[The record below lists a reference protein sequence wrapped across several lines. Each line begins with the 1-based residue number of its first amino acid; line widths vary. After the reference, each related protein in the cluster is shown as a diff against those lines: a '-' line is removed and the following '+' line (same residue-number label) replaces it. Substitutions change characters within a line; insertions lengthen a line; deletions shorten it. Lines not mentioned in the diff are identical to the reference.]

1 MHAYFCRY
9 RTIGD
14 RIGEAKAH
22 GNIGN
27 TLKVLDV
34 YDDAMTHCEQHL
46 SLTRQLHDKVS
57 LHFMP
62 FLGLSIADCPF
73 LAS

>member
-1 MHAYFCRY
+1 VCD

-27 TLKVLDV
+27 TLKVLGV

-46 SLTRQLHDKVS
+46 ALTTQLSDKVLLFFICLFICYHS
-57 LHFMP
+57 
-62 FLGLSIADCPF
+62 ADKSCN
-73 LAS
+73 

>member
-1 MHAYFCRY
+1 VEFNFVCC

-27 TLKVLDV
+27 TLKVLGV
-34 YDDAMTHCEQHL
+34 YDDAMTHCERHL
-46 SLTRQLHDKVS
+46 ALTAQLNDKVS
-57 LHFMP
+57 
-62 FLGLSIADCPF
+62 FLWLFSC
-73 LAS
+73 

>member
-1 MHAYFCRY
+1 MEFNSVCY

-27 TLKVLDV
+27 TLKVLGV
-34 YDDAMTHCEQHL
+34 YDDAMTHCERHL
-46 SLTRQLHDKVS
+46 ALTAQLNDKVIS
-57 LHFMP
+57 YFIFVALQ
-62 FLGLSIADCPF
+62 LLV
-73 LAS
+73 